1 MLDKLIPIPCTDREK
16 LLKLRSLLIEIQ
28 AAWLDNLFD
37 SGLTFADADIWEKMQ
52 AAVCLLERRD
62 DPSAKGIDLKAIAS
76 DYSLLEQIFI
86 SRKWRY
92 DEVGD
97 KVYLDSDNFNGC
109 DLVFMHRFSPTRIME
124 QSLVLAQEIKAKR
137 ESELAN
143 RNIDPIETM
152 RQEIEADPTL
162 TGLEKLNKTRA
173 LYDLPPF
180 IQTATG
186 LEVVDSYT
194 DDEVA
199 NQGQD

>member
-1 MLDKLIPIPCTDREK
+1 MLDKLIPIPCTAREK
-16 LLKLRSLLIEIQ
+16 LMKLRSLLIEIQ

-97 KVYLDSDNFNGC
+97 KIYFDSDSFKGC
-109 DLVFMHRFSPTRIME
+109 DLAFMHRFSPTRIIE
-124 QSLVLAQEIKAKR
+124 QALVLAQEIKAKR
-137 ESELAN
+137 ESEESDKDEEDEDD
-143 RNIDPIETM
+143 RTIEQ
-152 RQEIEADPTL
+152 RI
-162 TGLEKLNKTRA
+162 
-173 LYDLPPF
+173 
-180 IQTATG
+180 
-186 LEVVDSYT
+186 VDSYT
-194 DDEVA
+194 DGSA
-199 NQGQD
+199 N